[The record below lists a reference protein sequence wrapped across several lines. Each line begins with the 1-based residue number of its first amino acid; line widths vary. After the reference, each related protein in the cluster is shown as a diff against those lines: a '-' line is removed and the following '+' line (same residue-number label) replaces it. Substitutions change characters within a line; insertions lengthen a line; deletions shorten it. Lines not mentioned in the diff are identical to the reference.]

1 MREWLK
7 RGDDCLR
14 RRGVG
19 MGIEMQAVLQKTVKT
34 ILMRKDNLY
43 ALQLIAGEGV
53 TGKDHRIENWIQVEL
68 AKELNK
74 KFKVEIEDSNTNLDI
89 VLKSNLA
96 VRWLKGI
103 ALKVA
108 GSGKD
113 LADDI
118 DDLEKSIK
126 RGYIDDGFFI
136 ILWLLKEKLTKKSW
150 INAFKSREPIKA
162 LTGNREDENIDP
174 IFIERGRKRL
184 VIWCKYFGDKNTVKR
199 LIIKK

>member
-1 MREWLK
+1 
-7 RGDDCLR
+7 
-14 RRGVG
+14 

-96 VRWLKGI
+96 VRWSKGI

-126 RGYIDDGFFI
+126 RGYIDEGFFI

-162 LTGNREDENIDP
+162 LIGNREDENIDP
-174 IFIERGRKRL
+174 IFIERGWKRL
-184 VIWCKYFGDKNTVKR
+184 VIWCKYFGDKNTGER

>member
-96 VRWLKGI
+96 VRWSKGI

-126 RGYIDDGFFI
+126 RGHIDDGFFI
-136 ILWLLKEKLTKKSW
+136 ILWLLKDKLTKKSW

-162 LTGNREDENIDP
+162 LIGNREDENIDP
-174 IFIERGRKRL
+174 IFIELGWKRL
-184 VIWCKYFGDKNTVKR
+184 VIWCKYFGDKNTGER